1 MIFLIC
7 VQKLF
12 FNMKKL
18 FTIGVCIAAMIAC
31 TPTKQSTIDTTLQ
44 TKVDSILHNKMS
56 EINAISGQAI
66 VMEVQT
72 GEIKAMVGNGVSQ
85 ESGLIRTASLLA
97 ALETGKV
104 KLSDTVDVGE
114 GVYMVH
120 DRPLLDHNWHRG
132 GYGLIDGLKTIMVNS
147 HIGNYKL
154 TKRAFEEEQA
164 YFDMLDKMSYGQP
177 GNIEGLDS
185 LKAAHFVTPKDSSWS
200 NTALAWFCIGYNQ
213 QISPIQMLTFY
224 NAIANEGKMVKP
236 LLYKGETEV
245 INPQIASKANID
257 SLQMALVKVVT
268 EGLGKPAQSEKVQ
281 VAGVSG
287 GCQISTEEDNS
298 EGRVNTIY
306 SVEYCG
312 YFPAENPKYSII
324 VSMNKV
330 GLPASGNLMA
340 GSVFKEIVDYM
351 SK

>member
-1 MIFLIC
+1 
-7 VQKLF
+7 
-12 FNMKKL
+12 MKKILL
-18 FTIGVCIAAMIAC
+18 FCFITAMIAC
-31 TPTKQSTIDTTLQ
+31 TPTKQSTIETTLQ
-44 TKVDSILHNKMS
+44 TKVDSILQNKMS
-56 EINAISGQAI
+56 EIGAISGQAI

-72 GEIKAMVGNGVSQ
+72 GEIKAMVGNANSQ

-104 KLSDTVDVGE
+104 KLSDTIDVGE
-114 GVYMVH
+114 GVYKVH
-120 DRPLLDHNWHRG
+120 DRELLDHNWHRG
-132 GYGLIDGLKTIMVNS
+132 GYGKLTTLQGLMVNS
-147 HIGNYKL
+147 HIANYKNIE
-154 TKRAFEEEQA
+154 RAFTEEQA
-164 YFDMLDKMSYGQP
+164 YFDMLDKMNYGQP
-177 GNIEGLDS
+177 DNIEGLDS
-185 LKAAHFVTPKDSSWS
+185 LKAVHFVSPNDSGWN
-200 NTALAWFCIGYNQ
+200 NTSLAWFCIGYNQ

-224 NAIANEGKMVKP
+224 NAIANDGKMVKP
-236 LLYKGETEV
+236 TLYKGETEV

-257 SLQMALVKVVT
+257 SLQMALVKAVT

-287 GCQISTEEDNS
+287 GSQISTDEDNS
-298 EGRVNTIY
+298 EGKMNTKY

-340 GSVFKEIVDYM
+340 GSVFKEIVDCM
-351 SK
+351 VAK

>member
-1 MIFLIC
+1 MMKRIL
-7 VQKLF
+7 LF
-12 FNMKKL
+12 
-18 FTIGVCIAAMIAC
+18 GCIAAMIAC

-44 TKVDSILHNKMS
+44 TKVDSILHSKMS

-72 GEIKAMVGNGVSQ
+72 GEIKAMVGNDVSQ
-85 ESGLIRTASLLA
+85 ESGLIRSASLLA

-104 KLSDTVDVGE
+104 KLSDTVDVGK

-177 GNIEGLDS
+177 ENIEGLDS
-185 LKAAHFVTPKDSSWS
+185 LKAAYFVTPNDSSWS
-200 NTALAWFCIGYNQ
+200 NTAMAWSCIGYNQ
-213 QISPIQMLTFY
+213 KISPIQMLTFH
-224 NAIANEGKMVKP
+224 NAIANNGKMVKP
-236 LLYKGETEV
+236 TLYKGETEV
-245 INPQIASKANID
+245 INQQIASKANID
-257 SLQMALVKVVT
+257 SLQEALVKVVT
-268 EGLGKPAQSEKVQ
+268 EGLGKSAQSKKVQ

-287 GCQISTEEDNS
+287 SSQISTEEDNS
-298 EGRVNTIY
+298 EGKVNTIY
-306 SVEYCG
+306 SVEFCG
-312 YFPAENPKYSII
+312 YFPADEPKYSII
-324 VSMNKV
+324 VSMNKI

-340 GSVFKEIVDYM
+340 GSVFKDIVE
-351 SK
+351 SIK

>member
-1 MIFLIC
+1 MRKTL
-7 VQKLF
+7 LTF
-12 FNMKKL
+12 FS
-18 FTIGVCIAAMIAC
+18 IVCIAC
-31 TPTKQSTIDTTLQ
+31 TPTKQTMIDTTLQ
-44 TKVDSILHNKMS
+44 TKVDSILQNKMS

-72 GEIKAMVGNGVSQ
+72 GEIKAIVGNGISQ

-114 GVYMVH
+114 GVYIVH

-132 GYGLIDGLKTIMVNS
+132 GYGLIDGLKTLMVNS

-164 YFDMLDKMSYGQP
+164 YFDMLNKMSYGKP
-177 GNIEGLDS
+177 ENIAGLDS
-185 LKAAHFVTPKDSSWS
+185 LKPAYFVTPKDSGWS
-200 NTALAWFCIGYNQ
+200 NTALAWSCIGYNQ

-224 NAIANEGKMVKP
+224 NAIANGGKMVKP
-236 LLYKGETEV
+236 LLYKGEVEV

-257 SLQMALVKVVT
+257 SLQTALVKVVN

-287 GCQISTEEDNS
+287 GCQLSTEEDDS
-298 EGRVNTIY
+298 EGKVNTIY
-306 SVEYCG
+306 AVEFCG
-312 YFPAENPKYSII
+312 YFPADAPKYSII
-324 VSMNKV
+324 VRMNKI
-330 GLPASGNLMA
+330 GLPASGGLMA
-340 GSVFKEIVDYM
+340 GSVFKEIVDCLNR
-351 SK
+351 KLTIKIK

>member
-1 MIFLIC
+1 MIR
-7 VQKLF
+7 KL
-12 FNMKKL
+12 L
-18 FTIGVCIAAMIAC
+18 LLGCIATMIAC
-31 TPTKQSTIDTTLQ
+31 TPTKESTIDTTLQ
-44 TKVDSILHNKMS
+44 TKVDSILQNKMS
-56 EINAISGQAI
+56 EIGVISGQAI

-72 GEIKAMVGNGVSQ
+72 GEIKAIVGNGISQ
-85 ESGLIRTASLLA
+85 ESGLIRTASLLT

-120 DRPLLDHNWHRG
+120 DKELLDHNWHRG
-132 GYGLIDGLKTIMVNS
+132 GYGKLTTLQGLMVNS
-147 HIGNYKL
+147 HIANYKNIE
-154 TKRAFEEEQA
+154 RAFTEEQA
-164 YFDMLDKMSYGQP
+164 YFDMLDKMNYGQP
-177 GNIEGLDS
+177 ENIEGLDD
-185 LKAAHFVTPKDSSWS
+185 LKASHFITPNDSGWN
-200 NTALAWFCIGYNQ
+200 NTSLAWFCIGYNQ

-224 NAIANEGKMVKP
+224 NAIANDGKMVKP
-236 LLYKGETEV
+236 TLYKGETEV

-287 GCQISTEEDNS
+287 GCQISTEEDKS

-340 GSVFKEIVDYM
+340 GSVFKEIVNYIEAT
-351 SK
+351 K

>member
-1 MIFLIC
+1 MIKNL
-7 VQKLF
+7 L
-12 FNMKKL
+12 L
-18 FTIGVCIAAMIAC
+18 LGCIATMIAC

-44 TKVDSILHNKMS
+44 TKVDSILQNKMS
-56 EINAISGQAI
+56 EIGAISGQAI
-66 VMEVQT
+66 VMEVRT
-72 GEIKAMVGNGVSQ
+72 GEIKAMVGNGISQ

-104 KLSDTVDVGE
+104 KLSDTIDVGD
-114 GVYMVH
+114 GVYKVH
-120 DRPLLDHNWHRG
+120 DRELLDHNWHRG
-132 GYGLIDGLKTIMVNS
+132 GYGKLTTLQGLMVNS
-147 HIGNYKL
+147 HIANYKNIE
-154 TKRAFEEEQA
+154 RAFTEEQA
-164 YFDMLDKMSYGQP
+164 YFDMLDKMNYGQP
-177 GNIEGLDS
+177 DNIEGLDS
-185 LKAAHFVTPKDSSWS
+185 LKAAYFVTPNDSGWS
-200 NTALAWFCIGYNQ
+200 NTSLAWFCIGYNQ

-224 NAIANEGKMVKP
+224 NAIANNGKMVKP
-236 LLYKGETEV
+236 TLYKGETEV

-287 GCQISTEEDNS
+287 GSQISTDEDNS
-298 EGRVNTIY
+298 EGKMNTIY
-306 SVEYCG
+306 AVEYCG

-340 GSVFKEIVDYM
+340 GSVFKEIVNYIEAT
-351 SK
+351 K

>member
-1 MIFLIC
+1 
-7 VQKLF
+7 
-12 FNMKKL
+12 MKKVIL
-18 FTIGVCIAAMIAC
+18 FYCIASMIAC
-31 TPTKQSTIDTTLQ
+31 TPKQSTIEPTLQ
-44 TKVDSILHNKMS
+44 TKVDSILQNKMS

-72 GEIKAMVGNGVSQ
+72 GEIKAMVGNGRSQ

-97 ALETGKV
+97 TLETGKV

-114 GVYMVH
+114 GIYRVH
-120 DRPLLDHNWHRG
+120 DRLLYDHNWHRG
-132 GYGLIDGLKTIMVNS
+132 GYGLIDGLKTLMVCS
-147 HIGNYKL
+147 HIGNYKF

-164 YFDMLDKMSYGQP
+164 YFDMLDKFSYGQP
-177 GNIEGLDS
+177 ESIEGLDS
-185 LKAAHFVTPKDSSWS
+185 LKAVYFVTPKDSGWS

-213 QISPIQMLTFY
+213 QISPIQTLTFY
-224 NAIANEGKMVKP
+224 NAIANGGKMVKP

-287 GCQISTEEDNS
+287 SCQISTEEDNS
-298 EGRVNTIY
+298 EGKVNTEF

-312 YFPAENPKYSII
+312 YFPADAPKYSII
-324 VSMNKV
+324 VSMNKI
-330 GLPASGNLMA
+330 GLPVSGAIMA
-340 GSVFKEIVDYM
+340 GSVFKEIVDCM
-351 SK
+351 TK

>member
-1 MIFLIC
+1 MKRFSFLC
-7 VQKLF
+7 E
-12 FNMKKL
+12 
-18 FTIGVCIAAMIAC
+18 IALIVISC

-44 TKVDSILHNKMS
+44 TKVDSILQNKMS
-56 EINAISGQAI
+56 EIGAISGQAI

-72 GEIKAMVGNGVSQ
+72 GEIKAMVGNTNSQ
-85 ESGLIRTASLLA
+85 ESGLIRTASLLT

-120 DRPLLDHNWHRG
+120 DKELLDHNWHRG
-132 GYGLIDGLKTIMVNS
+132 GYGKLTTLQGLMVNS
-147 HIGNYKL
+147 HIANNKNI
-154 TKRAFEEEQA
+154 KRAFTEEQV
-164 YFDMLDKMSYGQP
+164 YFDMLNKMSYGQP
-177 GNIEGLDS
+177 ENIEGLDD
-185 LKAAHFVTPKDSSWS
+185 LKASHFITPNDSGWN
-200 NTALAWFCIGYNQ
+200 NTSLAWFCIGYNQ
-213 QISPIQMLTFY
+213 RISPIQMLTFY
-224 NAIANEGKMVKP
+224 NAIANNGKMVKP
-236 LLYKGETEV
+236 TLYKGETEV

-287 GCQISTEEDNS
+287 GCQISTAEDNS

-340 GSVFKEIVDYM
+340 GSVFKEIVNYIEAT
-351 SK
+351 K

>member
-1 MIFLIC
+1 MIKRIL
-7 VQKLF
+7 L
-12 FNMKKL
+12 L
-18 FTIGVCIAAMIAC
+18 GCIATMIAC

-44 TKVDSILHNKMS
+44 TKVDSILQNKMS
-56 EINAISGQAI
+56 EIGAISGQAI

-72 GEIKAMVGNGVSQ
+72 GEIKAMVGNSRSQ

-114 GVYMVH
+114 GVYNVH
-120 DRPLLDHNWHRG
+120 DKELLDHNWHRG
-132 GYGLIDGLKTIMVNS
+132 GYGKLTTLQGLMVNS
-147 HIGNYKL
+147 HIANYKNIE
-154 TKRAFEEEQA
+154 RAFEEEQA
-164 YFDMLDKMSYGQP
+164 YFDLLNRMSYGQP
-177 GNIEGLDS
+177 ESIVGIDD
-185 LKAAHFVTPKDSSWS
+185 LKAAHFITPNDSGWS
-200 NTALAWFCIGYNQ
+200 NTSLAWFCIGYNQ

-236 LLYKGETEV
+236 TLYKDETEV

-298 EGRVNTIY
+298 EGKMNTKY

-330 GLPASGNLMA
+330 GLPASGGLMA
-340 GSVFKEIVDYM
+340 GSVFKEIADYM
-351 SK
+351 NN

>member
-1 MIFLIC
+1 MIKRIL
-7 VQKLF
+7 L
-12 FNMKKL
+12 L
-18 FTIGVCIAAMIAC
+18 GCIATMIAC

-44 TKVDSILHNKMS
+44 SKVDSILQNKMS
-56 EINAISGQAI
+56 EIGAISGQAI
-66 VMEVQT
+66 VMEVHT
-72 GEIKAMVGNGVSQ
+72 GEIKAMVGNDVSQ
-85 ESGLIRTASLLA
+85 ESGLIRIASLLA

-185 LKAAHFVTPKDSSWS
+185 LKAAHFVTPKDSDWS

-236 LLYKGETEV
+236 LLYKGKTEV
-245 INPQIASKANID
+245 INPQIASRANID
-257 SLQMALVKVVT
+257 SLQMALIKVVN

-287 GCQISTEEDNS
+287 GCQLSTEEDDS
-298 EGRVNTIY
+298 EGRVNTMY
-306 SVEYCG
+306 AVEFCG
-312 YFPAENPKYSII
+312 YFPADAPKYSII
-324 VSMNKV
+324 VRMNKK
-330 GLPASGNLMA
+330 GLPASGGLMA
-340 GSVFKEIVDYM
+340 GSVFKDIVDCII
-351 SK
+351 K

>member
-1 MIFLIC
+1 
-7 VQKLF
+7 
-12 FNMKKL
+12 MKKILL
-18 FTIGVCIAAMIAC
+18 FCFITAMIAC

-44 TKVDSILHNKMS
+44 TKVDSILQNKMS
-56 EINAISGQAI
+56 EIGAISGQTI

-72 GEIKAMVGNGVSQ
+72 GEIKTMVGNGISQ
-85 ESGLIRTASLLA
+85 ESGLIRTASLLT
-97 ALETGKV
+97 ALETSKV

-120 DRPLLDHNWHRG
+120 DRELLDHNWHRG
-132 GYGLIDGLKTIMVNS
+132 GYGKLTTLQGLMVNS
-147 HIGNYKL
+147 HIANYKNIE
-154 TKRAFEEEQA
+154 RAFTEEQA
-164 YFDMLDKMSYGQP
+164 YFDMLDKMNYGQP
-177 GNIEGLDS
+177 DNIEGLDS
-185 LKAAHFVTPKDSSWS
+185 LKAAYFVTPNDSGWS
-200 NTALAWFCIGYNQ
+200 NTSLAWFCIGYNQ
-213 QISPIQMLTFY
+213 RISPIQMLTFY
-224 NAIANEGKMVKP
+224 NAIANNGKMVKP
-236 LLYKGETEV
+236 TLYKGETEV

-287 GCQISTEEDNS
+287 GGQLSTDEDNS

-340 GSVFKEIVDYM
+340 GSVFKDIVDYM
-351 SK
+351 TK

>member
-1 MIFLIC
+1 MNFKLAFLILEIS
-7 VQKLF
+7 VF
-12 FNMKKL
+12 
-18 FTIGVCIAAMIAC
+18 IASC
-31 TPTKQSTIDTTLQ
+31 QSKQSTIDTTLQ
-44 TKVDSILHNKMS
+44 TRVDSILQNKMS
-56 EINAISGQAI
+56 EIGAISGQAI

-72 GEIKAMVGNGVSQ
+72 GEIKAMVGNAISQ

-104 KLSDTVDVGE
+104 KLSDTIDVGE

-120 DRPLLDHNWHRG
+120 NRELLDHNWHRG
-132 GYGLIDGLKTIMVNS
+132 GYGKLTTLQGLMVNS
-147 HIGNYKL
+147 HIANYKNIE
-154 TKRAFEEEQA
+154 RAFEDKQG
-164 YFDMLDKMSYGQP
+164 YFDMLDKMSYGKP
-177 GNIEGLDS
+177 ESIVGLDD
-185 LKAAHFVTPKDSSWS
+185 LKAAYFVTPKDSGWS

-224 NAIANEGKMVKP
+224 NAIANDGKMVKP
-236 LLYKGETEV
+236 TLYKGKTEV

-257 SLQMALVKVVT
+257 SLQMALVKAVT

-287 GCQISTEEDNS
+287 GGQLSTDEDNS

-340 GSVFKEIVDYM
+340 GSVFKEIVDYIT
-351 SK
+351 K

>member
-1 MIFLIC
+1 
-7 VQKLF
+7 
-12 FNMKKL
+12 MKKIL
-18 FTIGVCIAAMIAC
+18 LSCFITTMIAC
-31 TPTKQSTIDTTLQ
+31 APTKQSTIDTTLQ
-44 TKVDSILHNKMS
+44 VKVDSILQNKMS
-56 EINAISGQAI
+56 EIDAISGQAM

-72 GEIKAMVGNGVSQ
+72 GEIKAMVGNGISQ

-114 GVYMVH
+114 GVYEIH
-120 DRPLLDHNWHRG
+120 NRELLDHNWHRG
-132 GYGLIDGLKTIMVNS
+132 GYGKLTTLQGLMVNS
-147 HIGNYKL
+147 HIANYKNIE
-154 TKRAFEEEQA
+154 RAFEEEQA
-164 YFDMLDKMSYGQP
+164 YFDMLDKMNYGQP
-177 GNIEGLDS
+177 DNIEGLDS
-185 LKAAHFVTPKDSSWS
+185 LKAAYFVTPNDSGWS
-200 NTALAWFCIGYNQ
+200 NTSLAWFCIGYNQ
-213 QISPIQMLTFY
+213 RISPIQMLTFY

-236 LLYKGETEV
+236 TLYKGETEV

-287 GCQISTEEDNS
+287 GGQLSPEEDNS

-312 YFPAENPKYSII
+312 YFPADNPKYSII

-351 SK
+351 NY

>member
-1 MIFLIC
+1 
-7 VQKLF
+7 
-12 FNMKKL
+12 MKKIL
-18 FTIGVCIAAMIAC
+18 LSCFITTMIAC

-44 TKVDSILHNKMS
+44 TKVDSILQNKMS
-56 EINAISGQAI
+56 EIGAISGQAI

-72 GEIKAMVGNGVSQ
+72 GEIKAMVGNAISQ

-97 ALETGKV
+97 ALETGKI
-104 KLSDTVDVGE
+104 KLSDTIDVGE
-114 GVYMVH
+114 GVYKVH
-120 DRPLLDHNWHRG
+120 DKELLDHNWHRG
-132 GYGLIDGLKTIMVNS
+132 GYGKLTTLQGLMVNS
-147 HIGNYKL
+147 HIANYKNIE
-154 TKRAFEEEQA
+154 RAFTEEQA
-164 YFDMLDKMSYGQP
+164 FFDMLNKMSYGQP
-177 GNIEGLDS
+177 ENIEGLDS
-185 LKAAHFVTPKDSSWS
+185 LKAVHFVTPNDSGWS
-200 NTALAWFCIGYNQ
+200 NTSLAWFCIGYNQ

-224 NAIANEGKMVKP
+224 NAIANNGKMVKP
-236 LLYKGETEV
+236 TLYKGETKV
-245 INPQIASKANID
+245 INPQIASKTNID

-312 YFPAENPKYSII
+312 YFPADAPKYTII
-324 VSMNKV
+324 VSMNKK

-340 GSVFKEIVDYM
+340 GSVFKDIVE
-351 SK
+351 SIK

>member
-1 MIFLIC
+1 MI
-7 VQKLF
+7 
-12 FNMKKL
+12 KKL
-18 FTIGVCIAAMIAC
+18 LLLGSIALMTTC
-31 TPTKQSTIDTTLQ
+31 TPTKESTIDTTLQ
-44 TKVDSILHNKMS
+44 TKVDSILQNKMS
-56 EINAISGQAI
+56 EIGAISGQAI

-72 GEIKAMVGNGVSQ
+72 GEIKTMVGNGISQ

-104 KLSDTVDVGE
+104 KLSDTIDVSK
-114 GVYMVH
+114 GVYEVH
-120 DRPLLDHNWHRG
+120 DRELLDHNWHRG
-132 GYGLIDGLKTIMVNS
+132 GYGKLTTLQGLMANS
-147 HIGNYKL
+147 HIANYKNIE
-154 TKRAFEEEQA
+154 RAFTEEQA
-164 YFDMLDKMSYGQP
+164 YFDMLDKMNYGKP
-177 GNIEGLDS
+177 DNIEGLDS
-185 LKAAHFVTPKDSSWS
+185 LKAAYFVTPNDSGWS
-200 NTALAWFCIGYNQ
+200 NTSLAWFCIGYNQ

-224 NAIANEGKMVKP
+224 NAIANNGKMVKP
-236 LLYKGETEV
+236 TLYKGKTEI

-287 GCQISTEEDNS
+287 GGQITTDEDNS

-340 GSVFKEIVDYM
+340 GSVFKEIVNYIEAT
-351 SK
+351 K

>member
-1 MIFLIC
+1 MIKRIL
-7 VQKLF
+7 L
-12 FNMKKL
+12 L
-18 FTIGVCIAAMIAC
+18 GCIATMIAC

-44 TKVDSILHNKMS
+44 TKVESILQNKMS
-56 EINAISGQAI
+56 EIDAISGQAI

-72 GEIKAMVGNGVSQ
+72 GEIKAMVGNGISQ

-104 KLSDTVDVGE
+104 KLSDTVDVGK

-120 DRPLLDHNWHRG
+120 NRELLDHNWHRG
-132 GYGLIDGLKTIMVNS
+132 GYGKLTTLQGLMVNS
-147 HIGNYKL
+147 HIANYKNIE
-154 TKRAFEEEQA
+154 RAFEEEQA
-164 YFDMLDKMSYGQP
+164 YFDMLDKMNYGQP
-177 GNIEGLDS
+177 DNIEGLDS
-185 LKAAHFVTPKDSSWS
+185 LKAAYFVTPNDSGWS
-200 NTALAWFCIGYNQ
+200 NTSLAWFCIGYNQ

-236 LLYKGETEV
+236 TLYKGETEV
-245 INPQIASKANID
+245 INPQVASKANID

-312 YFPAENPKYSII
+312 HFPADTPKYTII
-324 VSMNKV
+324 VSMNKK

-340 GSVFKEIVDYM
+340 GNVFKEIVDYM
-351 SK
+351 TE